1 MTPHCSLTW
10 AARFLL
16 FGALTISLFSGCD
29 KGLGPLNEVSGFG
42 GRIRFHNWPPP
53 DSVRDLRIVAFTEF
67 PADSGGIIAQL
78 IAGRANVYPQVG
90 NKGLPLTQQNELT
103 YTFTT
108 EGTTLQ
114 PGVYAYV
121 VLAQQYGPNI
131 FTDWKPAAVYTL
143 DPATFQPAPVRVLL
157 HKITPNIDL
166 DADFHN
172 PPPKPWR

>member
-1 MTPHCSLTW
+1 MTPLCSVTGVPRW
-10 AARFLL
+10 LL
-16 FGALTISLFSGCD
+16 FAALTISSFCGCD

-42 GRIRFHNWPPP
+42 GHIRFHNWPPA
-53 DSVRDLRIVAFTEF
+53 DSVRDLRVVAFTEF
-67 PADSGGIIAQL
+67 PADSGGILAQL

-90 NKGLPLTQQNELT
+90 NKGLPLFQDDIAYN
-103 YTFTT
+103 FTT

-114 PGVYAYV
+114 PGVYQYV

-157 HKITPNIDL
+157 HKITPGIDL
-166 DADFHN
+166 DADFHR